1 MESRKHSKFRL
12 GIEEL
17 ESRLT
22 PTRLT
27 PIEVLG
33 PEVILGPHA
42 QVGSVAAHSH
52 DRPFHLE
59 ESGQAAFT
67 GPGTLSATASG
78 TATHLG
84 RFTLHDTATVIG
96 MDGPVLPI
104 AGTGELVAAN
114 GDRLFTSFTGSVD
127 LSTGAGTVNFEFTGG
142 DGRFANA
149 TGATV
154 WHITLN
160 TADLS
165 YTAVADG
172 VINY

>member
-22 PTRLT
+22 PARLT
-27 PIEVLG
+27 PIDVPGLEV
-33 PEVILGPHA
+33 VMGPHA
-42 QVGSVAAHSH
+42 QVGSAAAHAH
-52 DRPFHLE
+52 ARPFHLE

-67 GPGTLSATASG
+67 GPDSLSATASG

-84 RFTLHDTATVIG
+84 KFTLHDTATFIQ
-96 MDGPVLPI
+96 DGPVLHI
-104 AGTGELVAAN
+104 SGTGVIVAAN
-114 GDRLFTSFTGSVD
+114 GDRLFTSFSGSVD
-127 LSTGAGTVNFEFTGG
+127 LLSGAGTVNFEFTGG
-142 DGRFANA
+142 DGRFADA
-149 TGATV
+149 SGATV
-154 WHITLN
+154 WQITLN
-160 TADLS
+160 TADLT